1 MRFAA
6 FLIFALYTST
16 AFAQL
21 PPPTEAEK
29 AKAAEI
35 VARNAWTTKVGAYKL
50 CLEMDR
56 TATKYHARLKATRKD
71 VPQLIATAPCTDPG
85 PYVSPITAAEPQPRE
100 AAEAHS
106 PAGTAVSPPNTKAKA
121 EETRGSSSK

>member
-6 FLIFALYTST
+6 ALIVILFTST

-21 PPPTEAEK
+21 PPPTKEDQ

-35 VARNAWTTKVGAYKL
+35 AAKNAWTTKVGAYQL

-56 TATKYHARLKATRKD
+56 TAAKYHTRLKTAGKAA
-71 VPQLIATAPCTDPG
+71 PQPIATAPCSDPG
-85 PYVSPITAAEPQPRE
+85 PYVSPVTPAAPQPLE

-106 PAGTAVSPPNTKAKA
+106 PAGMTVSPPSTKANAA
-121 EETRGSSSK
+121 ETQGDSRK

>member
-6 FLIFALYTST
+6 SLIFALYTST

-21 PPPTEAEK
+21 PPPTEEDK

-35 VARNAWTTKVGAYKL
+35 AARNAWTTKIGTYQL

-56 TATKYHARLKATRKD
+56 TAARYHARLKATGKG
-71 VPQLIATAPCTDPG
+71 VPQPTATAPCTDPG
-85 PYVSPITAAEPQPRE
+85 PYVSSIKPAASQPLE

-106 PAGTAVSPPNTKAKA
+106 PAGTAVSAPNTKANAA
-121 EETRGSSSK
+121 ETQGSSSK

>member
-6 FLIFALYTST
+6 SLIFALYIST

-35 VARNAWTTKVGAYKL
+35 AARNAWTSKVGAYQL

-56 TATKYHARLKATRKD
+56 MAAKYHARLKASGKD
-71 VPQLIATAPCTDPG
+71 VPQPIATAPCTDPG
-85 PYVSPITAAEPQPRE
+85 PYVSPITAAAPQPRE

>member
-6 FLIFALYTST
+6 SLIFALYTST

-21 PPPTEAEK
+21 PPPTDVEK

-35 VARNAWTTKVGAYKL
+35 AARNAWTTKVGAYQL
-50 CLEMDR
+50 CMEMDR
-56 TATKYHARLKATRKD
+56 TAAKYHARLKATGKE
-71 VPQLIATAPCTDPG
+71 VPQPIATEPCTDPG
-85 PYVSPITAAEPQPRE
+85 PYASPITAAAPQPRE

>member
-6 FLIFALYTST
+6 TLIVTLFTST

-21 PPPTEAEK
+21 PPPTEEDK

-35 VARNAWTTKVGAYKL
+35 AAKNAWTTKVGVYQL

-56 TATKYHARLKATRKD
+56 TAAKYHARLKASGKD
-71 VPQLIATAPCTDPG
+71 VPQPIVTAPCTDPG
-85 PYVSPITAAEPQPRE
+85 PYVSPITAAAPQPRE

-121 EETRGSSSK
+121 AETRGSSSK

>member
-6 FLIFALYTST
+6 ALIVALFTPI

-21 PPPTEAEK
+21 PPPTKEDK

-35 VARNAWTTKVGAYKL
+35 AAKNAWTNKVGAYQL

-56 TATKYHARLKATRKD
+56 TAAKYHARLKSAEKA
-71 VPQLIATAPCTDPG
+71 VPQPIATVPCTDPG
-85 PYVSPITAAEPQPRE
+85 PYVSPITPAASQPLE

-106 PAGTAVSPPNTKAKA
+106 PAGMTVAPPNTKANAA
-121 EETRGSSSK
+121 ETQGDSGK

>member
-6 FLIFALYTST
+6 SLIFALYTST

-21 PPPTEAEK
+21 PPPTEEER
-29 AKAAEI
+29 AKSAEI
-35 VARNAWTTKVGAYKL
+35 AAKNAWTTKVGTYRL

-56 TATKYHARLKATRKD
+56 TAAKYHARLKASGKD
-71 VPQLIATAPCTDPG
+71 VPQPTITAPCTDPG
-85 PYVSPITAAEPQPRE
+85 PYVSLITAAAPQPRE